1 MTSTTS
7 SVSGTRTGARTGTST
22 STSTPPA
29 SPSPSPPDLLPI
41 LQKAFPLVTSYG
53 IVGSVT
59 QANAQGFKVQLI
71 YKEEEQ
77 EEEEKRAQPHGP
89 SQVFVKQV
97 IASDYVSTKKDWP
110 DLRRTLMYARTEV
123 RLYAELF
130 PMMRERGFQS
140 IPHAYLAE
148 CDLNGWVDDHERATA
163 PVNPNIDHYGL
174 PDPTDKGGVIVL
186 ECISEATHFQDSPL
200 SVSQCQQC
208 LAAVAAMHAA
218 AWQDVALLETAAS
231 RLSQASFHLATR
243 NPKELVG
250 MVDAWQ
256 QFSAAFAE
264 PLLQANLATDRMQ
277 QLGHRVAR
285 HAKYISDQVSP
296 GPKDSKA
303 TLVHGDYKSMNVFLP
318 HDVVNG
324 TTLLVDYAS
333 TGVGLGMSDV
343 AMHLH
348 HAVLPQDLANGG
360 EEALVKYYWKTLQ
373 DLLNQQ
379 YPDECYQYSYNEAW
393 RDYRYAVVDY
403 FRFFLGRF
411 WKTATPESMQL
422 KADSKN
428 TNLVNRSVPAAM
440 AFVAR
445 VDQYLAEIEQELDQ
459 ST

>member
-1 MTSTTS
+1 M
-7 SVSGTRTGARTGTST
+7 
-22 STSTPPA
+22 
-29 SPSPSPPDLLPI
+29 
-41 LQKAFPLVTSYG
+41 
-53 IVGSVT
+53 GSVK
-59 QANAQGFKVQLI
+59 QANAQGFRVQLC
-71 YKEEEQ
+71 YKGEKEEQ
-77 EEEEKRAQPHGP
+77 KEEEKRAQPHGP
-89 SQVFVKQV
+89 SQVFVKRV

-130 PMMRERGFQS
+130 PMMQARGFQS

-148 CDLNGWVDDHERATA
+148 CDLYGWVDDHEQATA
-163 PVNPNIDHYGL
+163 PADPNIDHYSL
-174 PDPTDKGGVIVL
+174 PDPTIKGGVIIL

-208 LAAVAAMHAA
+208 LAAVAAMHVA
-218 AWQDVALLETAAS
+218 AWQDVALLEIASS

-256 QFSAAFAE
+256 SFSAAFAE
-264 PLLQANLATDRMQ
+264 PLRQANLATDRMR

-285 HAKYISDQVSP
+285 HAKHISDQVSP
-296 GPKDSKA
+296 GPKDVNT

-318 HDVVNG
+318 HDVTG

-343 AMHLH
+343 AMQLY
-348 HAVLPQDLANGG
+348 HAVLPHDLANGG

-373 DLLNQQ
+373 ELLNQQ
-379 YPDECYQYSYNEAW
+379 YPEKSYQYSYEEAW

-411 WKTATPESMQL
+411 WKTATPNSMYL